1 MLKTTNYVIENKK
14 QILPI
19 AYGAI
24 TKLNLNGHIADVII
38 SIQSSREN
46 CELVRKGELDAL
58 HTISVIV
65 PIENYEEHIFTTI
78 YEYIKS
84 ETQKEKWD
92 GTIQLEKQPFFGWED
107 DKI

>member
-1 MLKTTNYVIENKK
+1 MLKTTNYIIENKK
-14 QILPI
+14 QTLPI
-19 AYGAI
+19 AYAAI
-24 TKLNLNGHIADVII
+24 TSLNLNGHTANATI

-46 CELVRKGELDAL
+46 CELVRKGKLDAL

-65 PIENYEEHIFTTI
+65 PIANYEEHIFTTI

-84 ETQKEKWD
+84 ETQEEKWN
-92 GTIQLEKQPFFGWED
+92 GTIQFEKQPFFGWED